1 MNDHWEAKSP
11 WIRDPSELPN
21 NKIAAFGMLKR
32 TEKRLLRNSKHAE
45 MHSSQIQDMAERVV
59 ARKLTQDEIDS
70 YKGPVFYLSHHGILK
85 PDSKSTPCR
94 IVFNSIT
101 TFKGQVLNNYWVKGS
116 DLLNNPLGI
125 FIRFRENNIA
135 MTADIK
141 KMYQAVR
148 ISEQD
153 QHTHRFFWND
163 TDISRD
169 ADTYIVTLVSFTVD
183 VQGIL

>member
-1 MNDHWEAKSP
+1 MNDHWEANYP
-11 WIRDPSELPN
+11 WVRDPNELPN

-45 MHSSQIQDMAERVV
+45 MHSLQIQDL

-85 PDSKSTPCR
+85 PDSESTPSR
-94 IVFNSIT
+94 IVFNSFT
-101 TFKGQVLNNYWVKGS
+101 TSKGQVLNNYWAKGP
-116 DLLNNPLGI
+116 DLLNNLLGS

-135 MTADIK
+135 MTADIN
-141 KMYQAVR
+141 KMYHAVR

-153 QHTHRFFWND
+153 QHTHRFFWRD
-163 TDISRD
+163 MDISRD
-169 ADTYIVTLVSFTVD
+169 PDTYIVTLVSFTVD
-183 VQGIL
+183 VPGIL